1 MGIQL
6 QKRLTK
12 SKSAPL
18 GKRREETKYLVYS
31 TFFDIDFIDLLPVV
45 YIFDIVEN
53 IIS

>member
-18 GKRREETKYLVYS
+18 AKRRVETKDLVYI
-31 TFFDIDFIDLLPVV
+31 TFFDIDFIDLLPVF
-45 YIFDIVEN
+45 YIFDIVKN